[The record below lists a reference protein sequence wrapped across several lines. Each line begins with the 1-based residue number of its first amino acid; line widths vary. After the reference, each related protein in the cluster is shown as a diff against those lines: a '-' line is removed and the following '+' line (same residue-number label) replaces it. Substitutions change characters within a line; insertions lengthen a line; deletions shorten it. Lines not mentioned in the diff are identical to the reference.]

1 MTHDELEDL
10 IYERTRCFVYGSVA
24 DCILEL
30 IAAEREACVE
40 LCLEHSKL
48 NVDNENAEFSH
59 LASYEFGKQVG
70 AATCAAAIRA
80 RGEKND

>member
-30 IAAEREACVE
+30 IAAEREACAKLCDE
-40 LCLEHSKL
+40 LRDEDGFECWGTE
-48 NVDNENAEFSH
+48 
-59 LASYEFGKQVG
+59 
-70 AATCAAAIRA
+70 CAAAIRA
-80 RGEKND
+80 RGEQEQPR

>member
-1 MTHDELEDL
+1 MTRDELEDL

-30 IAAEREACVE
+30 IAAEREACAKVA
-40 LCLEHSKL
+40 
-48 NVDNENAEFSH
+48 ENGLIGHTIAI
-59 LASYEFGKQVG
+59 
-70 AATCAAAIRA
+70 AIRA